1 MRNETERDM
10 LRDVCHGCS
19 AAAEGDRMA
28 KRKVL
33 YVCHGH
39 PRIRPGGAEAY
50 ALELYEAM
58 RQSQRFEPL
67 LLARSG
73 KPISKIGR
81 YHEGTLLTGVNGDP
95 NQYFLYTEYS
105 EFDWFLGTTRNREA
119 ITRHFRDFLAAYR
132 PEVIHFQHT
141 LFIGYEAIR
150 VARNLLPESAVIY
163 TLHEFQPICHRQGQM
178 LRVGSEEPC
187 SEESPRRCHEC
198 FPDIP
203 PQEFFI
209 RKRFIQEQLSVVD
222 LFLAPSRFLRDRYV
236 DWGLPAEKIVVED
249 YGRRPVPEPAE
260 PDDRPD
266 RNRIAFFGQL
276 SHYKGINVL
285 LEAMKRLL
293 ERGVDVQLAV
303 HGANLELQPQDF
315 LDDFHSLLAATEENV
330 TLAGA
335 YAPEDLPALLART
348 DFAVVPSIWWENSP
362 LVIQEAF
369 LHRRPVI
376 CSDIGGMAEKVTDGI
391 DGLHFRARDPDSL
404 ADTIER
410 AVGTPGLWEK
420 LRDGIE
426 GAHAMDE
433 HVERLSGLYEEL
445 LERRRDERAQ
455 GNVPASGG
463 AASAAGG

>member
-1 MRNETERDM
+1 MT
-10 LRDVCHGCS
+10 
-19 AAAEGDRMA
+19 

-58 RQSQRFEPL
+58 RDSPRFEPL
-67 LLARSG
+67 LLARTG
-73 KPISKIGR
+73 KPHSNVGR
-81 YHEGTLLTGVNGDP
+81 YHEGTLLTGVGDDP
-95 NQYFLYTEYS
+95 NQYFFHSEYS
-105 EFDWFLGTTRNREA
+105 DFDWFLGTTRNKEVV
-119 ITRHFRDFLAAYR
+119 TRYFSDFLAAYR
-132 PEVIHFQHT
+132 PEVLHFQHT

-150 VARNLLPESAVIY
+150 AARNLLPESAIVY
-163 TLHEFQPICHRQGQM
+163 TLHEFLPICHRQGQM

-203 PQEFFI
+203 PQEFFL
-209 RKRFIQEQLSVVD
+209 RKRFIQEHLSLVD
-222 LFLAPSRFLRDRYV
+222 RFIAPSRFLRDRYV
-236 DWGLPAEKIVVED
+236 DWGIPAEKIVVED
-249 YGRRPVPEPAE
+249 YGRLPVREMKEPK
-260 PDDRPD
+260 DRA

-276 SHYKGINVL
+276 SHYKGVNVL
-285 LEAMKRLL
+285 LEAMKRLR
-293 ERGVDVQLAV
+293 ERGTDVQLSV

-315 LDDFHSLLAATEENV
+315 VDEFHSLLAAAEENV

-335 YAPEDLPALLART
+335 YAAEDLPALLART
-348 DFAVVPSIWWENSP
+348 DFVVVPSIWWENSP

-391 DGLHFRARDPDSL
+391 DGLHFRAGDPDSL

-410 AVGTPGLWEK
+410 AIGTPGLWK
-420 LRDGIE
+420 TLRDGIE
-426 GAHAMDE
+426 GVHAMDE

-455 GNVPASGG
+455 KEAPAPHGV
-463 AASAAGG
+463 ASVVGE

>member
-1 MRNETERDM
+1 MPDATERDM
-10 LRDVCHGCS
+10 LRDVCDGCS
-19 AAAEGDRMA
+19 AAEGDRMA

-58 RQSQRFEPL
+58 RDSRHFEPL
-67 LLARSG
+67 LLARTG
-73 KPISKIGR
+73 KPHSKIDR
-81 YHEGTLLTGVNGDP
+81 YHEGTLLTGVDGDP
-95 NQYFLYTEYS
+95 NQYFLYTDYS
-105 EFDWFLGTTRNREA
+105 EFDWFLGTTRNREV
-119 ITRHFRDFLAAYR
+119 ITRYFSDFLAAYR
-132 PEVIHFQHT
+132 PDVLHFQHT

-150 VARNLLPESAVIY
+150 AARNLLPESPIIY
-163 TLHEFQPICHRQGQM
+163 TLHEFLPICHRQGQM

-198 FPDIP
+198 FPDIA

-209 RKRFIQEQLSVVD
+209 RKRFIQEQLSLVD

-236 DWGLPAEKIVVED
+236 DWGIPIEKIVVED
-249 YGRRPVPEPAE
+249 YGRLPVTERAE
-260 PDDRPD
+260 PEDRPD
-266 RNRIAFFGQL
+266 RNRLAFFGQL

-285 LEAMKRLL
+285 LEAMKRLV
-293 ERGVDVQLAV
+293 ERGVDAQLAV

-315 LDDFHSLLAATEENV
+315 VDDFHSLLAATEENV

-348 DFAVVPSIWWENSP
+348 DFVVVPSIWWENSP

-376 CSDIGGMAEKVTDGI
+376 CGDIGGMAEKVTDGI

-404 ADTIER
+404 AATIER
-410 AVGTPGLWEK
+410 AVGTPGLWET

-445 LERRRDERAQ
+445 LERRRDERAE
-455 GNVPASGG
+455 GDVPAPDV
-463 AASAAGG
+463 AASARGG